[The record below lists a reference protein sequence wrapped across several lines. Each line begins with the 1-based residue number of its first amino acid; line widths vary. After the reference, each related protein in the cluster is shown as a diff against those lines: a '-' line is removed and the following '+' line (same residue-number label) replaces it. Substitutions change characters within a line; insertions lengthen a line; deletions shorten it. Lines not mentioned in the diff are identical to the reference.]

1 MNTRRPVIAAL
12 AIAKILLMFAVLA
25 AGAFEESRGEEP
37 GAPPAAG
44 VTKGLAQLPALTPQ
58 AIEPPQAD
66 WLVVPCRRPSAVLRD
81 GRAPQIVMTNGL
93 VSRSFRLAPNAA
105 TVGFDNLLTGS
116 AIIRGVKPEAIL
128 EFDGVKYAVGGL
140 AGQPEYAYLRPEWFG
155 SLKSDPA
162 AFQLAGF
169 EVGRTRARFAWKRK
183 PYSAD
188 LPWPPPGV
196 RLTLHFEPP
205 RGKLAGLAVDVCYE
219 MYDGIPLVCKWLAI
233 RNGGQRPVKLNTF
246 VNEILAAVETETTG
260 PVKPG
265 WEYPNIH
272 VESDYAFNGATPL
285 EADVT
290 THWVLDPQYTTQRW
304 ATPALMESR
313 PPIGPD
319 AILAPGATFETFR
332 TFELIYDS
340 TDRERKGLALRRM
353 YRTIAPWVTE
363 NPIYVNVTPADPA
376 TVRRMI
382 DQCAEVGFEMVGLS
396 FGSGFDI
403 ENDSPA
409 YVRQIK
415 ELADYAHGKGIEL
428 GGYSL
433 LASRSV
439 GPQDDV
445 IDPKTGKPGGA
456 VYGSSPC
463 LGSRW
468 GAEYVRKVKTFIERA
483 GLDLFEHDG
492 SYPGDLCA
500 SARHPGHRGLA
511 DSQWT
516 QWQAIVEL
524 YRWCRGRG
532 VHLNVPDWYF
542 LNGSNKVFLG
552 YREENW
558 TLPRESQVILSRQN
572 IFDGTWQKTPSMGW
586 SFLPLV
592 NYKGGGPAALIEP
605 LAEHLDAYEAHL
617 AQNFGCGIQACY
629 RGWRVYDAEATTATV
644 KKWTQFYKK
653 YRPILD
659 SDLIHV
665 RRPDGRGLDAMLHVN
680 PQLKQKGLAFV
691 FNPRDREVQTTLV
704 LPLYYTG
711 LTEMA
716 AVRREEG
723 DPVQCPLDRKFQI
736 SLPLKIAA
744 RSWTWLAIE

>member
-1 MNTRRPVIAAL
+1 MNTRRHVVAL
-12 AIAKILLMFAVLA
+12 AAVAMVLLTLVASAERSFGETRSQEA
-25 AGAFEESRGEEP
+25 ASP
-37 GAPPAAG
+37 QPAG
-44 VTKGLAQLPALTPQ
+44 TMKGLAELAPLTPQ
-58 AIEPPQAD
+58 ALEPPKAD
-66 WLVVPCRRPSAVLRD
+66 WLVVPCTRAGAVLRD
-81 GRAPQIVMTNGL
+81 GGAPQIVMTNGL
-93 VSRSFRLAPNAA
+93 VSRTFRILPNAA
-105 TVGFDNLLTGS
+105 TVGFDNLLTSS

-128 EFDGVKYAVGGL
+128 ELDGVKYAVGGL
-140 AGQPEYAYLRPEWFG
+140 VGQPEYAYLRPEWIDG
-155 SLKSDPA
+155 LKSDPA
-162 AFQLAGF
+162 AFQFTGF
-169 EVGRTRARFAWKRK
+169 EVGSTRPRFAWKRK
-183 PYSAD
+183 PYSAS
-188 LPWPPPGV
+188 LPWPPPGA
-196 RLTLHFEPP
+196 RLTLRFHPP
-205 RGKLAGLAVDVCYE
+205 GDKLAGLAVDVCYE

-233 RNGGQRPVKLNTF
+233 RNGGPKPIRLKSF
-246 VNEILAAVETETTG
+246 VNEILAAVEAETTG
-260 PVKPG
+260 PVNPG
-265 WEYPNIH
+265 WEYPNLH

-290 THWVLDPQYTTQRW
+290 THWVLDPQYVTQRW

-319 AILAPGATFETFR
+319 ALVAPGTTFETFR

-363 NPIYVNVTPADPA
+363 NPLYVNVTPADPV

-396 FGSGFDI
+396 FASGFDI

-409 YVRQIK
+409 YVREVK
-415 ELADYAHGKGIEL
+415 ELVDYAHRKGIEL

-439 GPQDDV
+439 GPADDV
-445 IDPKTGKPGGA
+445 IDPRTKKPGGA

-468 GAEYVRKVKTFIERA
+468 GEAYIAKVKTFIERA

-500 SARHPGHRGLA
+500 STRHAGHRGLT

-516 QWQAIVEL
+516 QWQTIAGL

-586 SFLPLV
+586 AFLPLV
-592 NYKGGGPAALIEP
+592 NYKGGGAAALIEP
-605 LAEHLDAYEAHL
+605 LAEHLEAYEAHL

-629 RGWRVYDAEATTATV
+629 RGWRLYDTEATKAMI
-644 KKWTQFYKK
+644 KKWTQFYRK
-653 YRPILD
+653 YRPILE
-659 SDLIHV
+659 SDIIHV
-665 RRPDGRGLDAMLHVN
+665 RRPDGRHLDAMFHVN
-680 PQLKQKGLAFV
+680 PQLKPRGLAFV
-691 FNPRDREVQTTLV
+691 FNPRDCEVESTLV

-711 LTEMA
+711 LTDVA
-716 AVRREEG
+716 SVRREHG
-723 DPVQCPLDRKFQI
+723 KPASYRLDRNFQI
-736 SLPLKIAA
+736 SFPLKMAA
-744 RSWTWLAIE
+744 KSWTWLAVE